1 MNPVTYDKKQ
11 IEEVC
16 KECEKKTL
24 ISYKYSFFSP
34 RYKSIEDIEIGRSRI
49 LKGPFNLLLENLYLL
64 YEEIRNAFSAFK
76 KWLFPRKNRIYRN
89 QIDGEIV
96 GKITFGRKNDEFKP
110 IHHLHLEVWARTKL
124 FQWRKLGE
132 GLTDMDGNFSIAYD
146 LRIARRWR
154 YKKNLHFEIYE
165 TVHKYDE
172 DGEPKPYYKLFK
184 KILFSK
190 NDLIGMRYSLDR
202 IILFFWEYR
211 SDVTVPRVFIKKLG
225 EDAPEHYT
233 KARMDALYQQTIPY
247 ELIKLKH
254 LKQLEFAPETINFK
268 QIQDDYPINLTR
280 CIEKKLPGY
289 TRSDEWL
296 GKRMMNGMNRAYF
309 EDVPGESDA
318 FYVKYFGVCRY
329 DHNDQYA
336 LPTSRAKFKLQEDGS
351 ILPVEIQLEGA
362 LSAFEKDP
370 WKKRNFSPKSGDE
383 WTYAKR
389 VVRVNGSFSTELDEH
404 FTGTHLNTE
413 QYAIAAFRNL
423 RLSPIATLI
432 LPHLKEVSL
441 VNHTADKILLTD
453 FIPHVTAITADGIS
467 QRTRDLMGVQDWK
480 NWKTI
485 KNISKAHSCAMAEE
499 LFWKILYSFVSD
511 FIDQHQDKIKEQWH
525 EIYKFSED
533 LLENSVPVFLSD
545 VDMDE
550 LDPRMKALE
559 EERFKYYS
567 GQYGFDGDAKREKR
581 NGHLK
586 AVSPITLSPEF
597 DETNEEEDMQNLKSA
612 CAYMIMVASYLH
624 TWINENQYNQ
634 LGEVLYAC
642 GGLRFGEKER
652 GILAPESDLSISP
665 DLSHCTQGLFL
676 ANILSRTEYGFI
688 TTNNEQDVNP
698 ELIRRLLENE
708 EEFKKLDVDIHT
720 IESRTNI

>member
-1 MNPVTYDKKQ
+1 MQYDRKT

-16 KECEKKTL
+16 KECEKKTQ
-24 ISYKYSFFSP
+24 ISYKYTFFSP
-34 RYKSIEDIEIGRSRI
+34 RYKSIHDIEIGRSRI
-49 LKGPFNLLLENLYLL
+49 LKGWLDLLLENLYLL
-64 YEEIRNAFSAFK
+64 YEEIRNEITAFF
-76 KWLFPRKNRIYRN
+76 KWLFPRENKIYQN
-89 QIDGEIV
+89 QVDGHIV
-96 GKITFGRKNDEFKP
+96 GRITFARKNDEIRP
-110 IHHLHLEVWARTKL
+110 IHHLHLEVWARTRL
-124 FQWRKLGE
+124 FQWRKLSE
-132 GLTDMDGNFSIAYD
+132 GMTDMDGHFSLPYD

-154 YKKNLHFEIYE
+154 YRKKLHFEIYE
-165 TVHKYDE
+165 TVHRYDKE
-172 DGEPKPYYKLFK
+172 GNPKPYYQLFK
-184 KILFSK
+184 KILFPK
-190 NDLIGMRYSLDR
+190 KDLIGMRYSLGR
-202 IILFFWEYR
+202 IMLFYWEYR
-211 SDVTVPRVFIKKLG
+211 SDTSVPRVFIKKQG
-225 EDAPEHYT
+225 EDAPEYYT
-233 KARMDALYQQTIPY
+233 KDRLDALYQQTIPY

-254 LKQLEFAPETINFK
+254 LEQLELAPETISFQ
-268 QIQDDYPINLTR
+268 QIQDDYPVNLTR

-318 FYVKYFGVCRY
+318 FYVKYFGLCRY
-329 DHNDQYA
+329 DHNDEYA
-336 LPTSRAKFKLQEDGS
+336 LPTSRAKFKLQEDGN
-351 ILPVEIQLEGA
+351 ILPVEIELEGP

-370 WKKRNFSPKSGDE
+370 WIKRKFTPASGDE
-383 WTYAKR
+383 WEYAKR

-423 RLSPIATLI
+423 RINPVATLL

-441 VNHTADKILLTD
+441 VNNTADKILLSD
-453 FIPHVTAITADGIS
+453 FIPHVTALTPEGIS
-467 QRTRDLMGVQDWK
+467 QRTRDLLGMQDWK

-485 KNISKAHSCAMAEE
+485 KKISDAHTCAIAEDM
-499 LFWKILYSFVSD
+499 FWDILYRFVSD
-511 FIDQHQDKIKEQWH
+511 FIDQYQDRIKEHWV

-545 VDMDE
+545 VDLDK
-550 LDPRMKALE
+550 LDPRMRALE
-559 EERFKYYS
+559 EERFTYYA
-567 GQYGFDGDAKREKR
+567 GQYGFDPNASRVKRD
-581 NGHLK
+581 GLLK
-586 AVSPITLSPEF
+586 AVSPITLSPHF
-597 DETNEEEDMQNLKSA
+597 DESRAEEEMRNLKSA

-634 LGEVLYAC
+634 LGEVLYSC

-665 DLSHCTQGLFL
+665 DLTHCTQGLFL

-688 TTNNEQDVNP
+688 TTNNEDDVNP
-698 ELIRRLLENE
+698 ELIRRLLDKEK
-708 EEFKKLDVDIHT
+708 EFKELHVDIHA